1 MFVICF
7 TILSHFSSIKF
18 NSTSVKNTW
27 KIMKLIWISL
37 MMIQTN
43 RLA

>member
-18 NSTSVKNTW
+18 NLTSVKN
-27 KIMKLIWISL
+27 ICQIIKLIWISL